1 MKVYNTLTRKKE
13 EFKTIEEGKVG
24 MYVCGVTVYDYCHVG
39 HARAYLSFDA
49 IYRYLEY
56 KGYDVTYVRN
66 FTDVDD
72 KIIKR
77 SNEANI
83 SIKELTDKYID
94 AFYEDMRALGIKD
107 VSIEPRATEHIED
120 MIEMIQNLIKNGLAY
135 ESGGD
140 VYYAVEKFTEYGKLS
155 NRNIEDMLAGVRVEV
170 LEGKRNPL
178 DFALWKK
185 SKENEPAWDSPW
197 GKGRPGWHIEC
208 STMST
213 KYLGKTFD
221 IHGGGKDL
229 VFPHHEN
236 EIAQSEGAYGQKY
249 VNYWLHNGFVNIDG
263 AKMSKS
269 LGNFFT
275 IRNLLENYNSEVI
288 RFFILSNHYRS
299 PINFK
304 VENYKDEQGNNKVRF
319 ISLDEAEDRLYN
331 IYDTFDKMNTIVNAE
346 TKEGRNL
353 DEEFTSSILKNFE
366 NAMDDD
372 FNTAAALG
380 EFSKV
385 VKFINEIITR
395 PKTKLKDKKATLKE
409 VKPQIETIASIL
421 NIFNKEPKEFLNI
434 ITEKRLKL
442 KNINKEDILK
452 LIEDRNNAKKEKNY
466 QKADEIR
473 EELNKMGV
481 IIQDTPN
488 GVEWRLK

>member
-1 MKVYNTLTRKKE
+1 MKVYNTLTKKKE
-13 EFKTIEEGKVG
+13 EFKTIQEGKVG

-49 IYRYLEY
+49 IHRYLDY

-77 SNEANI
+77 SNDANI
-83 SIKELTDKYID
+83 TIKELTETYID
-94 AFYEDMRALGIKD
+94 AFHEDMLALGIKD
-107 VSIEPRATEHIED
+107 VSIEPKATEHISD
-120 MIEMIQNLIKNGLAY
+120 MIEMIENLIKNGLAY
-135 ESGGD
+135 EANGD
-140 VYYAVEKFTEYGKLS
+140 VYYAVEKFTTYGGLS
-155 NRNIEDMLAGVRVEV
+155 NRNIEDMLAGARVDI

-178 DFALWKK
+178 DFALWKT
-185 SKENEPAWDSPW
+185 SKENEPFWESPW

-208 STMST
+208 SAMST

-236 EIAQSEGAYGQKY
+236 EIAQAEGANGQKY
-249 VNYWLHNGFVNIDG
+249 VNYWMHNGFVNIDG

-275 IRNLLENYNSEVI
+275 IRNLLENYDSEII

-304 VENYKDEQGNNKVRF
+304 VENYKDESGNDKVRF
-319 ISLDEAEDRLYN
+319 ISLDEVEERLYN
-331 IYDTFDKMNTIVNAE
+331 IYDAFDKMNAIINADG
-346 TKEGRNL
+346 KEGANL
-353 DEEFTSSILKNFE
+353 DSDFTSKILENFE
-366 NAMDDD
+366 NAMNDD

-385 VKFINEIITR
+385 IKFINEIITK
-395 PKTKLKDKKATLKE
+395 PKTKMKNKKATLKE
-409 VKPQIETIASIL
+409 VAPQVKVIADIL
-421 NIFNKEPKEFLNI
+421 NIFNKDPKEFLNM

-442 KNINKEDILK
+442 KNIDKNDILN
-452 LIEDRNNAKKEKNY
+452 LIEARKLAKQEKNY
-466 QKADEIR
+466 QKSDEIR
-473 EELNKMGV
+473 EQLNKMGV
-481 IIQDTPN
+481 IIQDTAN